1 MTTPL
6 PPADLTP
13 TSQTAPPAPPA
24 PAEQFFTAAQLEAAR
39 QQEKDKLYGKQE
51 RMSSDLDTLK
61 AELESLRTAE
71 ATRQTEL
78 ATQQQAA
85 ADARKAEEE
94 AKMTAKQLVER
105 RETEFKAE
113 QENLRREMDLKIATM
128 QKEQEY
134 LRLSAYIQRR
144 VAEEI
149 AQDSV
154 IPDLVEYINGD
165 SEEAVELSITKAK
178 EKTASIIAGASRLN
192 GQTGPSAT
200 SIPGFGPPSG
210 PLDTITGG
218 SNEPSPA
225 QIAAMSMAE
234 YQNYRAT
241 LAPARTGNGKGLFD

>member
-1 MTTPL
+1 MTTPQNPADFI
-6 PPADLTP
+6 PPAP
-13 TSQTAPPAPPA
+13 TAPPAPVPT
-24 PAEQFFTAAQLEAAR
+24 EQFFTAAQLEAAR

-51 RMSSDLDTLK
+51 RLSSDLETLK
-61 AELESLRTAE
+61 TELESLRTAE
-71 ATRQTEL
+71 ATRQTEV
-78 ATQQQAA
+78 AAQQQALE
-85 ADARKAEEE
+85 DAKKAEEE

-105 RETEFKAE
+105 RETEFKTE

-149 AQDSV
+149 AQDSI

-192 GQTGPSAT
+192 GQTGPSTT
-200 SIPGFGPPSG
+200 STPGFGPPSSG
-210 PLDTITGG
+210 PIETITGG
-218 SNEPSPA
+218 SRQPTPE

-234 YQNYRAT
+234 YQVFRAG
-241 LAPARTGNGKGLFD
+241 LPAARTGNGKGLFD